1 MLSCV
6 FVLVAYSV
14 FCFMFLCNYRLCYF
28 GCCWYSVTDR
38 PVVCWLVG
46 WSVSRFDRSVGLVG
60 TFTTLVRLLWL
71 VWFGWFGF
79 LFWLVGLVG
88 RSGWLVGRSVSLVG
102 RVGWL
107 VGWSVSRFG
116 RLVGLVGTLV
126 CLLWNFV
133 NITCILC
140 ARITILCMVWMP
152 TSWLEKYLSPRAFY
166 EILVKVMPRLS
177 SILIVHRLSH
187 L

>member
-1 MLSCV
+1 MLSRV

-14 FCFMFLCNYRLCYF
+14 FCFVFLCNYRLCYF

-88 RSGWLVGRSVSLVG
+88 RSGWLV
-102 RVGWL
+102 
-107 VGWSVSRFG
+107 
-116 RLVGLVGTLV
+116 RL
-126 CLLWNFV
+126 LLNFV

-177 SILIVHRLSH
+177 SILIVYRLSH